1 MAATKPGF
9 RPRDPNL
16 YTNEAYGRGAS
27 AAPMDDLCFN
37 PKIGRITVLR
47 PKGKDGPLWFRPS
60 PAIDYLDNTIL
71 KPGRNS
77 NEAGGQSHW
86 YCRVDVASYIGA
98 KGCPS
103 KTFILKYP
111 FDEETR
117 DTPYQRLF
125 FTAVAKAKAAK
136 WTNAGGWRA
145 DWNCLLPALGG
156 SRNESAALTK
166 PTAKGFVQASAVYIN
181 GKKDY
186 TAGDRTSTPLGM
198 SDRDDPIFIELSGA
212 GGDALTKLLDR
223 RRVDKNGDELPL
235 NDEQPWKSFYYGD
248 ATGIFDLET
257 RTVKGGLI
265 IGIFN
270 PREYQQITT
279 DTSWD
284 GEVRDI
290 PSYEAALRNAWKSP
304 TTKAVFKADLD
315 EKATRR
321 VLDKWKFWFPAD
333 PSDPKCENDGA
344 LRVMPIPEQARHVAQ
359 AFQTYPAL
367 LEFCWQ
373 ETDYLT
379 KDVLAVLRQR
389 RMAAV
394 PGDPAEYMGETQ
406 AAATAKPPVRQPRAH
421 ASTAAH

>member
-125 FTAVAKAKAAK
+125 FTAVAKAKAARLQREIANIRK
-136 WTNAGGWRA
+136 DFVHQVSHHIATTAQVVVLETLNVKGMFANHALARALSNASMSELHRQIDYKVQQRGGTVILVDPWEPTSKRCSNRGCGA
-145 DWNCLLPALGG
+145 VLDTLPLSVRSWICPSCG
-156 SRNESAALTK
+156 
-166 PTAKGFVQASAVYIN
+166 
-181 GKKDY
+181 
-186 TAGDRTSTPLGM
+186 TPH
-198 SDRDDPIFIELSGA
+198 DRD
-212 GGDALTKLLDR
+212 
-223 RRVDKNGDELPL
+223 VN
-235 NDEQPWKSFYYGD
+235 
-248 ATGIFDLET
+248 
-257 RTVKGGLI
+257 
-265 IGIFN
+265 
-270 PREYQQITT
+270 
-279 DTSWD
+279 
-284 GEVRDI
+284 
-290 PSYEAALRNAWKSP
+290 AARN
-304 TTKAVFKADLD
+304 
-315 EKATRR
+315 
-321 VLDKWKFWFPAD
+321 
-333 PSDPKCENDGA
+333 
-344 LRVMPIPEQARHVAQ
+344 I
-359 AFQTYPAL
+359 
-367 LEFCWQ
+367 
-373 ETDYLT
+373 
-379 KDVLAVLRQR
+379 LAVGLGKPEFTR
-389 RMAAV
+389 
-394 PGDPAEYMGETQ
+394 GDWRVQERVTPFRCARLNRESTQSPASGW
-406 AAATAKPPVRQPRAH
+406 TACG
-421 ASTAAH
+421 